1 MYNKLSKTPD
11 FQAIEEDVRRVWK
24 SEGIFLQTLEKDAP
38 EKIFY
43 DGPPFP
49 TGTPHYGTVF
59 VSILKDLWARYFTM
73 RGFRVPRRWGWDCH
87 GLPIE
92 TAVEKSFGITNKQEI
107 EERIGVDRFNDAC
120 RSLVSE
126 YNDSWETYIDRIGR
140 WVDYSNAYRTMDT
153 DFMESVVWAFAECYK
168 KGLIYKDYRVTPYCY
183 RCQTSLSASDTRE
196 SDSTR
201 PRVDTSITFKVALD
215 LRHRGLPVYA
225 LVWTTTP
232 WTVPANLALG
242 VNPGM
247 QYGLFHSDGAYLLAS
262 TGAMAAESPD
272 KTILGA
278 ELAGIGY
285 TPVFSYYTHK
295 HDGNHFTALEA
306 DFVNDEEGTGIVHLA
321 PAFGEDDYW
330 TCRKHDIGVE
340 NPVDQEGRF
349 TDAVVDFAGRN
360 VHEANEDVA
369 DLMQRTGVVVKREQT
384 EHNYPH
390 CWRCRTPLIYR
401 AMDAWYFN
409 IEKIKDRLIEKNREI
424 RWVPETVQFGRFGNW
439 LEGARDWN
447 ISRNRYWG
455 TPIPVWECENTECR
469 ETFVPASK
477 AEIEH
482 RWGHGVVD
490 LHKQHLDPVTF
501 SCTCGATMRRVP
513 EVLDNWFES
522 GAMPYGQRG
531 YPFKDR
537 EWFDAH
543 FPADYIIEYTGQ
555 LRAWFYYLH
564 VLSVA
569 LFDRPAF
576 VACLVHGTL
585 LAEDGT
591 KMSKSK
597 GNYTDPLILMDS
609 TGADALRLYLCR
621 SPAAVLQ
628 DMRFEDGDVV
638 HQTREILLPLWNA
651 VSFYVTYA
659 NIDQY
664 HGTPGEVPTP
674 TNPLDR
680 WILSRTHTCVA
691 ESTDGMEAFD
701 SGMAVAGISNLIDD
715 LTNWYIR
722 RSRKRYWV
730 GGLGSDKSEAFDTL
744 YYVLVTLIESAAP
757 VVPFLSEHL
766 YRILIPGR
774 SVHLAAWPAVPDRL
788 HDLSLEATMAIIRTI
803 ASLGLSLRQKSGIKV
818 RQPLP
823 ALHVVLPPN
832 VDREAVAGQIAALSE
847 ELNIKQVSFVDDP
860 GRFARIEVV
869 PDPRRLGPKYGKA
882 TQEIIQSAKA
892 GNAAIEDGTVR
903 ISGKDGRLWT
913 IPESEV
919 TIRYGKLGDYL
930 TERADGIVVVLD
942 TAISPSLR
950 EEGVAMELNR
960 AVQEMRKAAGYEVA
974 DRIVLDV
981 EGDLAHEWKCWLA
994 ESTLALLEPIA
1005 RPDSRQSLEVEG
1017 RSFQLSIKAEAR

>member
-1 MYNKLSKTPD
+1 MYKRLSKTPD
-11 FQAIEEDVRRVWK
+11 FKSLEEDVRLVWK
-24 SEGIFLQTLEKDAP
+24 REETFLQTLEREGP

-107 EERIGVDRFNDAC
+107 EERIGVDTFNDAC
-120 RSLVSE
+120 RSLVSA

-140 WVDYSNAYRTMDT
+140 WVDYRNAYRTMDT
-153 DFMESVVWAFAECYK
+153 DFMESVVWAFAESYK

-215 LRHRGLPVYA
+215 LRHRGLPVHA

-242 VNPGM
+242 VNPDLH
-247 QYGLFHSDGAYLLAS
+247 YGFYHADGAYLLAS
-262 TGAMAAESPD
+262 TGSMPD
-272 KTILGA
+272 
-278 ELAGIGY
+278 ELPDQVVPGSDLSGTGY
-285 TPVFSYYTHK
+285 TPVFSYYAHK
-295 HDGNHFTALEA
+295 KDLNHFTLLEA
-306 DFVNDEEGTGIVHLA
+306 DFVNEDEGTGIVHLA

-330 TCRKHDIGVE
+330 TCRNHDIGVE
-340 NPVDQEGRF
+340 NPVDEEGCY
-349 TDAVVDFAGRN
+349 TDAVPEFAGRN
-360 VHEANEDVA
+360 VHEANDDVA
-369 DLMQRTGVVVKREQT
+369 ALMVRAGNVVKSGRT

-409 IEKIKDRLIEKNREI
+409 IGKIKDRLIEKNKEI
-424 RWVPETVQFGRFGNW
+424 RWVPETVQFGRFGHW

-455 TPIPVWECENTECR
+455 TPIPVWECQDHDCGR
-469 ETFVPASK
+469 TFVPASK
-477 AEIEH
+477 AEIEQ
-482 RWGHGVVD
+482 RWGREVAD
-490 LHKQHLDPVTF
+490 LHKEHLDPVSF
-501 SCTCGATMRRVP
+501 ECTCGAVMRRVP

-531 YPFKDR
+531 YPFRDQP
-537 EWFDAH
+537 WFDAH

-569 LFDRPAF
+569 LFDKPAF
-576 VACLVHGTL
+576 LTCLVHGTL
-585 LAEDGT
+585 LAEDGA

-597 GNYTDPLILMDS
+597 GNYTDPLVLMDS
-609 TGADALRLYLCR
+609 TGADALRLYLCT

-628 DMRFEDGDVV
+628 DMRFEDADVV

-651 VSFYVTYA
+651 VSFFVTYA
-659 NIDQY
+659 NIDGY
-664 HGTPGEVPTP
+664 LGTLGQIPTSA
-674 TNPLDR
+674 NPLDR
-680 WILSRTHTCVA
+680 WILSRTCTCVA
-691 ESTDGMEAFD
+691 ETTDGMENFH
-701 SGMAVAGISNLIDD
+701 SGQAVAGISKLVDD

-722 RSRKRYWV
+722 RSRKRYWA
-730 GGLGSDKSEAFDTL
+730 GGLDSDKSDAFDTL
-744 YYVLVTLIESAAP
+744 YFVLTTLIEVIAP
-757 VVPFLSEHL
+757 VAPFISEHL
-766 YRILIPGR
+766 YRVVAPNR
-774 SVHLAAWPAVPDRL
+774 SVHLAAWPTVPDTLLDPRL
-788 HDLSLEATMAIIRTI
+788 ETIMAIIRTI

-823 ALHVVLPPN
+823 ALHVVLPPQ
-832 VDREAVAGQIAALSE
+832 VDREEVALQIGALSD
-847 ELNIKQVSFVDDP
+847 ELNVKQVAFADDP
-860 GRFARIEVV
+860 GKFARIEIV
-869 PDPRRLGPKYGKA
+869 PDPRRIGPRYGRA
-882 TQEIIQSAKA
+882 TQEIIRSAKA
-892 GNAAIEDGTVR
+892 GNASIEEGIVRVFGDDGQVWTVPVE
-903 ISGKDGRLWT
+903 D
-913 IPESEV
+913 V
-919 TIRYGKLGDYL
+919 TIRYGELGDYL
-930 TERADGIVVVLD
+930 TERAEGIVVALD
-942 TAISPSLR
+942 TSISLTLR

-960 AVQEMRKAAGYEVA
+960 SVQEMRKTAGYDVA

-981 EGDLAHEWKCWLA
+981 QGDLTPEWRRWLA
-994 ESTLALLEPIA
+994 ESTLATIGPVD
-1005 RPDSRQSLEVEG
+1005 RPDGRQTLEIDD
-1017 RSFQLSIKAEAR
+1017 RSFMLAIRPADR